1 MGDEPAAWMDEFRPE
16 LRWLAAR
23 ELGASRRLEQSS
35 FYDQEEEERITT
47 AELAAHGFDPD
58 QFWSR
63 FKTAAFKHG
72 YKRPRVGPGQALGNR
87 AIVSELL
94 ADIRR
99 DRCSH
104 RRPEAVFSAA
114 GRARSVRLV
123 IETVRFLG

>member
-23 ELGASRRLEQSS
+23 ELAASRRLEQSS

-63 FKTAAFKHG
+63 FNAAAFKHG
-72 YKRPRVGPGQALGNR
+72 YKRPKVGPGYWHSGIEQWLASCWPTFV
-87 AIVSELL
+87 AIAVLTGTLRLFSQ
-94 ADIRR
+94 RR
-99 DRCSH
+99 FER
-104 RRPEAVFSAA
+104 EV
-114 GRARSVRLV
+114 
-123 IETVRFLG
+123 